1 MKNQDREELKQI
13 YAKLVGSFPEAT
25 LKGAT
30 IPYTS
35 IQGNMYSYL
44 SKDGFVALR
53 LPEASRIAFLE
64 KYNTTLVMA
73 YGVLQ
78 KEYVVVPNDLLRK
91 TALLKKHFQA
101 SLDYAKSLKPKPTK
115 RAKK

>member
-25 LKGAT
+25 LKGAA

-53 LPEASRIAFLE
+53 LPEAPRTAFLE

-91 TALLKKHFQA
+91 TAILKKYFQA